1 MTGRTPGRARRL
13 VATLPDDERGVAVIE
28 AALMLPLLLG
38 FAFAAVDT
46 SNFLAQTH
54 RVEQGLSAAGSY
66 LSKAPAPETL
76 TARAANIAA
85 TGSPSGSGGARVP
98 GWNAGD
104 VSITFRTASGDFR
117 TGDTGRVVVL
127 STLHT
132 YEGFG
137 FLSALS
143 GGRVRIRASHEER
156 VKA

>member
-1 MTGRTPGRARRL
+1 MIAAFRN
-13 VATLPDDERGVAVIE
+13 DERGVAVIE
-28 AALMLPLLLG
+28 GALMLPLLVG

-66 LSKAPAPETL
+66 LSKAPSPESL

-85 TGSPSGSGGARVP
+85 TGSPSGAGGARVP
-98 GWNAGD
+98 GWSAGD
-104 VSITFRTASGDFR
+104 IQITFRTESGDFR

-132 YEGFG
+132 YQGFG
-137 FLSALS
+137 FLSSIS
-143 GGRVRIRASHEER
+143 GGQVRIRADHEER